1 MDYELIN
8 KTVELLE
15 EKLGPMGQRLWE
27 VYVKQSIIDGVIGTV
42 VSWGFMVLLLYG
54 TSRVMKSEKLYEDD
68 KRFFVTTM
76 AMLTVAAFVFGLL
89 YVRYL
94 INPEYFAVQ
103 RLLSHAVP

>member
-8 KTVELLE
+8 KTVELLG

-27 VYVKQSIIDGVIGTV
+27 VYVKQSIIDGAIGTV
-42 VSWGFMVLLLYG
+42 VSWTFMALLLYG
-54 TSRVMKSEKLYEDD
+54 IYRIIGSEELTEDD
-68 KRFFVTTM
+68 KGFF
-76 AMLTVAAFVFGLL
+76 ASIIAILALTAFVFGLF